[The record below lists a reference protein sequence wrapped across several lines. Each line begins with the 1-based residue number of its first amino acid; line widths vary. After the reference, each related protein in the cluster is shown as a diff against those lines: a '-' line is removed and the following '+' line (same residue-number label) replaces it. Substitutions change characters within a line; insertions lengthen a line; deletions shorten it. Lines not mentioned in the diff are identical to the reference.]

1 MILTTVILPEA
12 MFENWLVLCP
22 RWWGVEMKQIVS
34 IVKPFLAERVVA
46 AIAGK
51 QVEEISIREVKGY
64 GRQKNYLD
72 QYGENEYSLAFV
84 PKVEVSV
91 WAQDE
96 HVDSIIEQIVAVSRT
111 GRLGDGKI
119 MVLPVVEPIDF

>member
-1 MILTTVILPEA
+1 MV
-12 MFENWLVLCP
+12 
-22 RWWGVEMKQIVS
+22 GVEMKQIVA

-46 AIAGK
+46 SIADK

-64 GRQKNYLD
+64 GRQKNYLN

-84 PKVEVSV
+84 PKVEISIWVH
-91 WAQDE
+91 DE
-96 HVDSIIEQIVAVSRT
+96 HVESIIEQIVAVSRT

>member
-1 MILTTVILPEA
+1 
-12 MFENWLVLCP
+12 
-22 RWWGVEMKQIVS
+22 MKQIVA

-46 AIAGK
+46 SIAGK

-84 PKVEVSV
+84 PKVEISKIF
-91 WAQDE
+91 AQ
-96 HVDSIIEQIVAVSRT
+96 ILQT
-111 GRLGDGKI
+111 LC
-119 MVLPVVEPIDF
+119 

>member
-1 MILTTVILPEA
+1 
-12 MFENWLVLCP
+12 
-22 RWWGVEMKQIVS
+22 MKQIVA

-46 AIAGK
+46 SIADN

-84 PKVEVSV
+84 PKVEISIWV
-91 WAQDE
+91 QDE
-96 HVDSIIEQIVAVSRT
+96 QVDSIIEQIVSVSRT

-119 MVLPVVEPIDF
+119 IVIPVVEPISL

>member
-1 MILTTVILPEA
+1 
-12 MFENWLVLCP
+12 
-22 RWWGVEMKQIVS
+22 MKQIVA
-34 IVKPFLAERVVA
+34 IVKPFLAEKVVA
-46 AIAGK
+46 SIADN

-84 PKVEVSV
+84 PKVEISIWV
-91 WAQDE
+91 QDE
-96 HVDSIIEQIVAVSRT
+96 QVDSIIQQIVSVSRT

-119 MVLPVVEPIDF
+119 IVISKCRYLYL